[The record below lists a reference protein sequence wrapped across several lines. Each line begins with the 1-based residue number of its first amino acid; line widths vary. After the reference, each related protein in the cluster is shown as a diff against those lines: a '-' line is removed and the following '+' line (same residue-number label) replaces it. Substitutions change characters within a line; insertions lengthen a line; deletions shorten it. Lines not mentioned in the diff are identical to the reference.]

1 MINNQSY
8 FMTPRFHSSPIV
20 LLFFDIS
27 HPIAICDDT
36 DGEESGIYL
45 HLNNPTYA

>member
-8 FMTPRFHSSPIV
+8 FMTPRFQLLRIV

-27 HPIAICDDT
+27 HPIADCET
-36 DGEESGIYL
+36 QTAR
-45 HLNNPTYA
+45 NQVFTYI